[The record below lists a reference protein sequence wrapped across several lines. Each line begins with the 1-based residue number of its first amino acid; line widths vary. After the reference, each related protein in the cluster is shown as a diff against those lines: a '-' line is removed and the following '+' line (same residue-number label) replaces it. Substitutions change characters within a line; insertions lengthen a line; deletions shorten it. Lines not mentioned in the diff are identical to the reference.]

1 MHAYYYIDNVKVC
14 PCGRQEPVQ
23 LFAFVQHGT

>member
-14 PCGRQEPVQ
+14 PGGCQEPVQ
-23 LFAFVQHGT
+23 LLALLQHGA